1 MKLNRKWLMVIALV
15 LSLTMATAGTLA
27 YLTDSDKDVNTMTLG
42 RVEIVQNEQERTED
56 GELDEFTQDKPLLP
70 AYFEGNSIPWADED
84 EWPVPGDQAWK
95 VVEDNE
101 GVIDKFVTVTN
112 TGKTDAYVRT
122 IIAYEGDET
131 YGPEGAYIH
140 VVHNATNVD
149 PDIKVECMGTY
160 TIDGVKYTVYV
171 YTYPEVLA
179 ADETTIP
186 SLKQVYMNKSATN
199 EVVEQYGA
207 TYDILVLSQ
216 AMQAQGF
223 NDAKTALNEG
233 FGEVTQANLI
243 AWWDETGIGSPGE
256 KNDTNNP
263 PEIKLPNGDDDSVTY
278 DIPANATRVTNSAE
292 LVSAIENGET
302 DIVLEAGEYNWG
314 GTAKQGSNP
323 LYKLNLYGESK
334 GAILYMTKEGGE
346 GADYDFDGYDV
357 TFTGLTISNNKY
369 TSTGNYYPGW
379 ARMEATYNDCVING
393 MYVLYGESEFNYC
406 TLNVTGDTYNIWT
419 WGAGKA
425 AFDHCT
431 FNSDGKSILVYASSC
446 DLTISNC
453 KFNDSDAL
461 APVKAAIE
469 TGSDNLTA
477 IYHNINVSNT
487 TVNGFAVNTTNCD
500 KVTTTLWANKNG
512 MDQDHLNVIVDGVD
526 VY

>member
-42 RVEIVQNEQERTED
+42 RVEIVQNEQERTRTED
-56 GELDEFTQDKPLLP
+56 GELDELDEFTQDKPLLP
-70 AYFEGNSIPWADED
+70 AYFKGNSIPWADED

-149 PDIKVECMGTY
+149 PDIKVKCMGTY
-160 TIDGVKYTVYV
+160 TIDRVKYTVYV

-186 SLKQVYMNKSATN
+186 SLKQVYMDKSATN
-199 EVVEQYGA
+199 KVVEQYGA

-223 NDAKTALNEG
+223 NDAETALNEG
-233 FGEVTQANLI
+233 FGEVTRANLI

-263 PEIKLPNGDDDSVTY
+263 PEAKLPTTSWLDNSDTSWYDASKNEYSISTAAELAGLSKLVNEQGVTFRGK
-278 DIPANATRVTNSAE
+278 TVTLTNSVDLGDHLWTPVGQTGA
-292 LVSAIENGET
+292 AQF
-302 DIVLEAGEYNWG
+302 G
-314 GTAKQGSNP
+314 GT
-323 LYKLNLYGESK
+323 
-334 GAILYMTKEGGE
+334 
-346 GADYDFDGYDV
+346 FDG
-357 TFTGLTISNNKY
+357 GNNTISNLYVDSTSKTAKNYSSGLFGWLNTATVKNVKVDGAVINANKY
-369 TSTGNYYPGW
+369 AGVIAGY
-379 ARMEATYNDCVING
+379 ME
-393 MYVLYGESEFNYC
+393 
-406 TLNVTGDTYNIWT
+406 
-419 WGAGKA
+419 
-425 AFDHCT
+425 
-431 FNSDGKSILVYASSC
+431 SISAC
-446 DLTISNC
+446 TISNC
-453 KFNDSDAL
+453 SVRDAKITAVHTNDDNCGDKIGVIVGYAGNAGSVVENCSATKCTVAAGRDAGQI
-461 APVKAAIE
+461 AGAARTE
-469 TGSDNLTA
+469 VVTGCTA
-477 IYHNINVSNT
+477 TNVTVSATEGCTGANINEDII
-487 TVNGFAVNTTNCD
+487 GR
-500 KVTTTLWANKNG
+500 K
-512 MDQDHLNVIVDGVD
+512 LN
-526 VY
+526 